1 MKTVE
6 SLAAHVGCAVT
17 DIDKLGKVSILVTGR
32 GRLFFCCAVLYSYA
46 ESDCVHHLYTR
57 LAGRWV
63 SVLCNGHE
71 YLSYI

>member
-6 SLAAHVGCAVT
+6 SLAAYVGCAVT
-17 DIDKLGKVSILVTGR
+17 EIDKLGKVSILVTGR
-32 GRLFFCCAVLYSYA
+32 GRLFCAERVLYAYA
-46 ESDCVHHLYTR
+46 ESDCVHHLYAR

-63 SVLCNGHE
+63 AVLCNGHE